1 LYDCCPNC
9 NALVRGPYCAQ
20 CGQETAIGI
29 PTLREMGHEY
39 VQTFV
44 SLDGRLW
51 RTLWYLVCQP
61 GKLTNEFLAG
71 RRRRY
76 VRPLPLYLSL
86 SFLFF
91 LIFSFGAPNLVQ
103 LDSPDPSQSAA
114 QVQRDETDG
123 DITLEGNVPA
133 WMGTIAEKYRQSLK
147 RFKDDPA
154 GYSKKLSEAFMVR
167 LPTAVFFM
175 VPFFALCGKLVYFR
189 RRRAFTEHLLFALHF
204 HAFVFLGLLIV
215 KVLFGDQAGPGFMFF
230 VWGYLALALR
240 AVFGGRLIVQAI
252 RALLLLL
259 MHGLALVL
267 AMVLVLAAIFASV

>member
-1 LYDCCPNC
+1 
-9 NALVRGPYCAQ
+9 
-20 CGQETAIGI
+20 
-29 PTLREMGHEY
+29 
-39 VQTFV
+39 
-44 SLDGRLW
+44 
-51 RTLWYLVCQP
+51 
-61 GKLTNEFLAG
+61 
-71 RRRRY
+71 
-76 VRPLPLYLSL
+76 
-86 SFLFF
+86 
-91 LIFSFGAPNLVQ
+91 
-103 LDSPDPSQSAA
+103 
-114 QVQRDETDG
+114 
-123 DITLEGNVPA
+123 
-133 WMGTIAEKYRQSLK
+133 
-147 RFKDDPA
+147 
-154 GYSKKLSEAFMVR
+154 MVR

>member
-1 LYDCCPNC
+1 
-9 NALVRGPYCAQ
+9 
-20 CGQETAIGI
+20 
-29 PTLREMGHEY
+29 MGHEY

-61 GKLTNEFLAG
+61 GKLTNEFLEG

-103 LDSPDPSQSAA
+103 LDSPDSSQPAA

-204 HAFVFLGLLIV
+204 HAFVFLSLLIA
-215 KVLFGDQAGPGFMFF
+215 KVLLRDQVGPGFMFF
-230 VWGYLALALR
+230 MLGYLALALR
-240 AVFGGRLIVQAI
+240 AVFGGRLLVQAI
-252 RALLLLL
+252 RAFLMLL

-267 AMVLVLAAIFASV
+267 AMVLVLAATFASI

>member
-1 LYDCCPNC
+1 
-9 NALVRGPYCAQ
+9 VQGPYCAQ

-39 VQTFV
+39 VQNFV
-44 SLDGRLW
+44 SLEGRLW
-51 RTLWYLVCQP
+51 RTLWYLVSQP

-103 LDSPDPSQSAA
+103 FDAPDPSRPAA
-114 QVQRDETDG
+114 QAQRDEADKE
-123 DITLEGNVPA
+123 ITLEGNVPA
-133 WMGTIAEKYRQSLK
+133 WVGTLVDKYRQSMK

-154 GYSKKLSEAFMVR
+154 GYSKKLSEAFMAR

-175 VPFFALCGKLVYFR
+175 VPFFAFCGKLVYYR
-189 RRRAFTEHLLFALHF
+189 RHRAFTEHLLFALHF
-204 HAFVFLGLLIV
+204 HAFVFLGLLFV
-215 KVLFGDQAGPGFMFF
+215 KVLFGDQAGPGFMLF
-230 VWGYLALALR
+230 VLGYLAVALR
-240 AVFGGRLIVQAI
+240 AVFGGRLLVQAI
-252 RALLLLL
+252 RAFVMLL

-267 AMVLVLAAIFASV
+267 AMVLVLAAIFANI